1 MRPRLKP
8 EELHARLIVIV
19 GVILAGVFA
28 ITVLGFVYALM
39 FVTQPIGKQAPND
52 AAFIDL
58 LSTLTV
64 FMTGTLSGLVA
75 SNGLKSKPK
84 DKGDHDENKG

>member
-1 MRPRLKP
+1 M
-8 EELHARLIVIV
+8 AF
-19 GVILAGVFA
+19 VFA
-28 ITVLGFVYALM
+28 LTVVGFVYALM
-39 FVTQPIGKQAPND
+39 FVTQPIDKQAPND

-84 DKGDHDENKG
+84 EPTHETK

>member
-1 MRPRLKP
+1 MKNRLTP
-8 EELHARLIVIV
+8 EDLHARLIVFV
-19 GVILAGVFA
+19 GANMAVVFA
-28 ITVLGFVYALM
+28 ITVIGFVWSLM

-84 DKGDHDENKG
+84 EGAKDVEA

>member
-8 EELHARLIVIV
+8 EELHARLIVVVGIV
-19 GVILAGVFA
+19 LASVFA
-28 ITVLGFVYALM
+28 ITVIGFVYALM
-39 FVTQPIGKQAPND
+39 FVTQPIDKQAPND

-75 SNGLKSKPK
+75 SNGLKSKTKEGAK
-84 DKGDHDENKG
+84 DVEA

>member
-1 MRPRLKP
+1 MKTRLKP
-8 EELHARLIVIV
+8 EDLHARLIVFV
-19 GVILAGVFA
+19 GGIMALVFA
-28 ITVLGFVYALM
+28 VTVIGFVYALM

-84 DKGDHDENKG
+84 DKGAEDESK

>member
-1 MRPRLKP
+1 
-8 EELHARLIVIV
+8 VIV
-19 GVILAGVFA
+19 GVILASVFA
-28 ITVLGFVYALM
+28 ITVIGFVYALM
-39 FVTQPIGKQAPND
+39 FVTQPIGNQAPND

-84 DKGDHDENKG
+84 EGAKDVEA

>member
-1 MRPRLKP
+1 MKSRLKP
-8 EELHARLIVIV
+8 EDLHARLIVFV
-19 GVILAGVFA
+19 GAVMAFVFA
-28 ITVLGFVYALM
+28 FTVIGFVYALM

-52 AAFIDL
+52 AAFIEL

-75 SNGLKSKPK
+75 SNGLKSRAK
-84 DKGDHDENKG
+84 DKGADDETK

>member
-19 GVILAGVFA
+19 GIILASVFA
-28 ITVLGFVYALM
+28 ITVIGFVYALM
-39 FVTQPIGKQAPND
+39 FVTQPIGNQAPND

-84 DKGDHDENKG
+84 EGAKDVEA

>member
-1 MRPRLKP
+1 MRARLKP
-8 EELHARLIVIV
+8 EELHARLIVVV
-19 GVILAGVFA
+19 GIILASVFA

-39 FVTQPIGKQAPND
+39 FLTQPIGNQSPND

-75 SNGLKSKPK
+75 SNGLKSKAKEGAK
-84 DKGDHDENKG
+84 DVEG

>member
-1 MRPRLKP
+1 MRARLKP

-19 GVILAGVFA
+19 GIILASVFA

-39 FVTQPIGKQAPND
+39 FVTQPIGNQSPND

-75 SNGLKSKPK
+75 SNGLKSKAKEGAK
-84 DKGDHDENKG
+84 DVEG

>member
-8 EELHARLIVIV
+8 EELHARLIVVV
-19 GVILAGVFA
+19 GIILASVFA
-28 ITVLGFVYALM
+28 ITVLGFVWSLM
-39 FVTQPIGKQAPND
+39 FVTQPIGNQSPND

-75 SNGLKSKPK
+75 SNGLKSKTKEGAK
-84 DKGDHDENKG
+84 DVEA

>member
-1 MRPRLKP
+1 MRARLKP
-8 EELHARLIVIV
+8 EELHARLIVVV
-19 GVILAGVFA
+19 GIILASVFA

-39 FVTQPIGKQAPND
+39 FLTQPIGNQSPND

-84 DKGDHDENKG
+84 EGAKDVEA

>member
-8 EELHARLIVIV
+8 EELHARLIVVV
-19 GVILAGVFA
+19 GIILASVFA
-28 ITVLGFVYALM
+28 ITVLGFVWSLM
-39 FVTQPIGKQAPND
+39 FVTQPIGNQSPND

-84 DKGDHDENKG
+84 EPTHETK

>member
-19 GVILAGVFA
+19 GVILASVFA
-28 ITVLGFVYALM
+28 ITVIGFVYALM
-39 FVTQPIGKQAPND
+39 FVTQPIGNQAPND

-75 SNGLKSKPK
+75 SNGLKSKAKEGAK
-84 DKGDHDENKG
+84 DVEA

>member
-19 GVILAGVFA
+19 GIILASVFA

-39 FVTQPIGKQAPND
+39 FVTQPIGNQSPND

-75 SNGLKSKPK
+75 SNGLKSKAKEGAK
-84 DKGDHDENKG
+84 DVEG

>member
-1 MRPRLKP
+1 MRPRLRP
-8 EELHARLIVIV
+8 EELHARLIVVV
-19 GVILAGVFA
+19 GMVMAFVFA
-28 ITVLGFVYALM
+28 LTVIGFVYALM
-39 FVTQPIGKQAPND
+39 FVTQPIDKQAPND

-84 DKGDHDENKG
+84 EKTHETE

>member
-1 MRPRLKP
+1 MKNRLKP
-8 EELHARLIVIV
+8 EDLHARLIVFV
-19 GVILAGVFA
+19 GAIMALVFA
-28 ITVLGFVYALM
+28 ITVIGFVYALM
-39 FVTQPIGKQAPND
+39 FVTQPIGNQSPND

-75 SNGLKSKPK
+75 SNGLKSKVKEGAK
-84 DKGDHDENKG
+84 DVEG

>member
-8 EELHARLIVIV
+8 EELHARLIVVV
-19 GVILAGVFA
+19 GLVMAFVFA
-28 ITVLGFVYALM
+28 LTVIGFVYALM
-39 FVTQPIGKQAPND
+39 FVTQPIGHQSPND

-84 DKGDHDENKG
+84 EQTNETK

>member
-1 MRPRLKP
+1 MRQRLKP
-8 EELHARLIVIV
+8 EELHARLIVVV
-19 GVILAGVFA
+19 GITLALVFA
-28 ITVLGFVYALM
+28 MTIMGFVYALM

-84 DKGDHDENKG
+84 DKGDEHEPKG

>member
-1 MRPRLKP
+1 MRARLKP
-8 EELHARLIVIV
+8 EELHARLIVVV
-19 GVILAGVFA
+19 GIILASVFA

-39 FVTQPIGKQAPND
+39 FVTQPIGNQSPND

-75 SNGLKSKPK
+75 SNGLKSKAKEGAK
-84 DKGDHDENKG
+84 DVEG

>member
-1 MRPRLKP
+1 MRARLKP
-8 EELHARLIVIV
+8 EELHARLIVVV
-19 GVILAGVFA
+19 GIILASVFA
-28 ITVLGFVYALM
+28 ITVIGFVFSLM
-39 FVTQPIGKQAPND
+39 FVTQPVGNQSPND

-75 SNGLKSKPK
+75 SNGLKSKAKEGAK
-84 DKGDHDENKG
+84 DVEA

>member
-1 MRPRLKP
+1 MKNRLKP
-8 EELHARLIVIV
+8 EDLHARLIVFV
-19 GVILAGVFA
+19 GAIMALVFA
-28 ITVLGFVYALM
+28 VTVIGFVYALM
-39 FVTQPIGKQAPND
+39 FVTQPIGHQSPND

-75 SNGLKSKPK
+75 SNGLKSKAKEGAK
-84 DKGDHDENKG
+84 DVEG

>member
-1 MRPRLKP
+1 MKSKLKP
-8 EELHARLIVIV
+8 EDLHARLIVFV
-19 GVILAGVFA
+19 GAVMALVFA
-28 ITVLGFVYALM
+28 FTVIGFVYALM

-52 AAFIDL
+52 AAFIEL

-75 SNGLKSKPK
+75 SNGLKSRAK
-84 DKGDHDENKG
+84 DKGEEDESK

>member
-8 EELHARLIVIV
+8 EELHARLIVVV
-19 GVILAGVFA
+19 GLVMAFVFA
-28 ITVLGFVYALM
+28 LTVIGFVWSLM
-39 FVTQPIGKQAPND
+39 FVTQPIGHQSPND

-75 SNGLKSKPK
+75 SNGLKSKAKEGAK
-84 DKGDHDENKG
+84 DVEG

>member
-8 EELHARLIVIV
+8 EELHARLIVVV

-28 ITVLGFVYALM
+28 ITVIGFVYALM
-39 FVTQPIGKQAPND
+39 FVTQPIDKQAPND

-84 DKGDHDENKG
+84 EPTNESK

>member
-1 MRPRLKP
+1 MKPRLKP

-28 ITVLGFVYALM
+28 ITVIGFVYALM
-39 FVTQPIGKQAPND
+39 FVTQPIDKQAPND

-84 DKGDHDENKG
+84 EPTHETE